1 MRILI
6 LSDTHSSNVEMD
18 LSSFDYVFHCGD
30 RGVFKKLDNI
40 YYVRGN
46 CDFRGPKE
54 IEMEINN
61 KKFYITHGDMYGVKQ
76 DYNRLF
82 YRAKEL
88 NADVVLFGHT
98 HRCAHFEIED
108 ILFINPGAY
117 EDTFYVI
124 IDNDSLEYY
133 MGERCYKKFEFKW

>member
-1 MRILI
+1 MKILI
-6 LSDTHSSNVEMD
+6 LSDTHSSDVTLD

-30 RGVFKKLDNI
+30 LGVFKNLDKVL
-40 YYVRGN
+40 YVRGN
-46 CDFRGPKE
+46 CDFKGPKE
-54 IEMEINN
+54 LEFKINN
-61 KKFYITHGDMYGVKQ
+61 KLFYITHGDLYNVKE

-88 NADVVLFGHT
+88 KADVVLFGHT
-98 HRCAHFEIED
+98 HRCARFEMEN

-124 IDNDSLEYY
+124 INDNSLEYY